1 MKLNAILG
9 KKQIILSSLVLI
21 LGVAV
26 YLNWQF
32 ANTSDSFAVNGTVSE
47 SKTADTTSVKNYGD
61 AKLVDNQVSSVES
74 DSDDYFTKARLSRS
88 KARSE
93 AAESI
98 EKILNS
104 SNVTSEEKQEAS
116 KEAIAI
122 TQMTDTESKVEN
134 LIKAKGFEECVVY
147 LEDKT
152 ANVIL
157 KTTGLESEQA
167 AQVKDIILSETS
179 VKAENIRIV
188 EVK

>member
-32 ANTSDSFAVNGTVSE
+32 ANTTDSFAVNGTLNTTDASD
-47 SKTADTTSVKNYGD
+47 TASVKNYGD
-61 AKLVDNQVSSVES
+61 AKLVDTQTSLQS

-88 KARSE
+88 KSRSMT
-93 AAESI
+93 AASI
-98 EKILNS
+98 EKILNG
-104 SNVTSEEKQEAS
+104 SNATDSEREQAGKQ
-116 KEAIAI
+116 AIAI
-122 TQMTDTESKVEN
+122 SKQSDSEAKIEN

-152 ANVIL
+152 ANVIIKTDGL
-157 KTTGLESEQA
+157 KSEQA
-167 AQVKDIILSETS
+167 AQVKDIILNETP

>member
-32 ANTSDSFAVNGTVSE
+32 ANTSDSFAVNGTVSKV
-47 SKTADTTSVKNYGD
+47 STADTTSVKNYGD
-61 AKLVDNQVSSVES
+61 AKLVDNPVSSVES
-74 DSDDYFTKARLSRS
+74 DNDYFTKARLSRS

-98 EKILNS
+98 KKILNS
-104 SNVTSEEKQEAS
+104 SNVTSEEKKEAS

-122 TQMTDTESKVEN
+122 TQMTDTEAKVEN
-134 LIKAKGFEECVVY
+134 LIKAKGFDECVVY

-157 KTTGLESEQA
+157 KTSGLESKQA
-167 AQVKDIILSETS
+167 AQVKDIILNETS

-188 EVK
+188 EVE